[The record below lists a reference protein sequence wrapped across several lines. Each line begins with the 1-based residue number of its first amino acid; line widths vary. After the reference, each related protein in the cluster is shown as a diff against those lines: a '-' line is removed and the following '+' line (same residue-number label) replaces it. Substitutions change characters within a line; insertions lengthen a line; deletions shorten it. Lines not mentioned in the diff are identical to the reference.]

1 MFTDISQEISK
12 QLADL
17 TYQAQEGNES
27 ALKISAILKKVE
39 SVASDLRK
47 SIESHAID
55 EADTYDK
62 KEEIVMAGCKIEC
75 RSRTSPQYNEDSEY
89 KRLGLLQKNRKDMLK
104 KAIGFD
110 GELYDENG
118 EIIPKVEV
126 KTSTYLTFSIQ

>member
-1 MFTDISQEISK
+1 MFTDISQEIVK

-17 TYQAQEGNES
+17 AYNAQEGNES
-27 ALKISAILKKVE
+27 ALKVSAILKKVE
-39 SVASDLRK
+39 ASASDLRK
-47 SIESHAID
+47 SIESQAID
-55 EADTYDK
+55 EADKYDK
-62 KEEIVMAGCKIEC
+62 KEDIVLAGCKIET

-104 KAIGFD
+104 KSIGFED
-110 GELYDENG
+110 ELYDDNG